1 MVNEGAILFGVDV
14 GGVSFSADGVEFVEE
29 VADVGV
35 GSGGYG
41 GGIVGEW
48 WEVFVLSVW
57 MYVTMICWTIYLN
70 AMQFTFF

>member
-48 WEVFVLSVW
+48 
-57 MYVTMICWTIYLN
+57 
-70 AMQFTFF
+70 

>member
-1 MVNEGAILFGVDV
+1 MILHWIIIGIQLLRRKGEILMVNEGAILFGVDV

-48 WEVFVLSVW
+48 
-57 MYVTMICWTIYLN
+57 
-70 AMQFTFF
+70 